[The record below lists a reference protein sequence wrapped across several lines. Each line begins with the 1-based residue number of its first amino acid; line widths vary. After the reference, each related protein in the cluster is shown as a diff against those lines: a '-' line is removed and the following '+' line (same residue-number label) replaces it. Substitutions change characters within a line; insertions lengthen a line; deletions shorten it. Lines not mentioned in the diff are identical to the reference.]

1 MTKHELFQSFFSSN
15 TEKEMDQAL
24 VRAETDKNIA
34 LTWHPLGGNDN
45 NFGVIENQQSS
56 PIAAL
61 IEKVTNSIDAI
72 LLKKCI
78 ECGIDPK
85 SDASPR
91 SMEEAIKLFFLREQ
105 PSWHLG
111 EFRQKQAEE
120 IQILADGPKFNTS
133 LTIYDNGEGQHPED
147 FERTFLS
154 LLRGNKNEIHFVQGK
169 YNMGG
174 TGALVFCGEKR
185 YQLIGSRRFDKKGDF
200 GFTLIRRHPLTP
212 TEAHTKKN
220 TWYEYLKIDSEI
232 PKFSIETLELK
243 LRGRQFITGT
253 IVKLIN
259 YDLPSGSRS
268 VISRDLNQS
277 INEFLFDP
285 ALPIYTIDREERYPD
300 DKNLSRELFGLK
312 RRLEQDES
320 KYVEQHFSVEDNHQE
335 IGKTKVTCYVFRN
348 KIEGK
353 DVKETRASIE
363 REFFKNDMAVLF
375 ALNGQ
380 VHGHYTNEFITRTL
394 KMPLLKNHLLIHVDC
409 THMNLDFRNELFM
422 ASRDRLKE
430 GEKSRQLRALVGA
443 MLEKSKLK
451 EIYKK
456 RKDSITIG
464 AGDTGDLLRSLSKTL
479 PINSDLL
486 NLIKETFKLELNK
499 PNPGT
504 SSKGKNSKGS
514 EVESN
519 KEAPTDGPD
528 NPKPP
533 KPTFVGK
540 RFPSF
545 FKLKTQGS
553 ESHPAA
559 QIPIG
564 GKRAIKF
571 YTDVEDQYFDRTE
584 DPGELRLSLLNFKP
598 NETSGGNQ
606 AGDPKELSELFNV
619 TSSSP
624 DSGEIRVSFNP
635 TKKLKVDDLIEVKAI
650 LDGPGVELEQCFW
663 VKVLEKEPPQPKPQ
677 KEVENKQDSIGLPPY
692 FLLYQEPHEGFQTWD
707 DFSNNV
713 GLPMDYGVVMHPVVS
728 GDKLEAIYINMDSH
742 VLKDNRAKLK
752 NITESQ
758 IEVSEK
764 KYITSVY
771 FHTLFLYTIA
781 KKKHFSVRQDD
792 KDVGL
797 DDFLKDVFAAHYSEF
812 LLNFGMEQLMATLE
826 V

>member
-1 MTKHELFQSFFSSN
+1 MTSSEKLFKELFSAN
-15 TEKEMDQAL
+15 TEVELSRIIGSSAL
-24 VRAETDKNIA
+24 HLE
-34 LTWHPLGGNDN
+34 WHPLGGSEN

-61 IEKVTNSIDAI
+61 IEKITNSIDAI
-72 LLKKCI
+72 LLRKCL
-78 ECGIDPK
+78 ETGIDPK
-85 SDASPR
+85 SDAAPH
-91 SMEEAIKLFFLREQ
+91 SMEEAIKLFFKTEQ
-105 PSWHLG
+105 HSWHLG

-120 IQILADGPKFNTS
+120 IQILADGPKLNTS
-133 LTIYDNGEGQHPED
+133 LTIYDNGEGQHPGD

-174 TGALVFCGEKR
+174 TGALVFCGERR
-185 YQLIGSRRFDKKGDF
+185 YQLIGSRRYDKTGEF
-200 GFTLIRRHPLTP
+200 GFTLIRKHPLSAP
-212 TEAHTKKN
+212 ESHTKKN
-220 TWYEYLKIDSEI
+220 TWYEYLKIDGVI
-232 PKFSIETLELK
+232 PSFQADTLDLK
-243 LRGRQFITGT
+243 LKGRAFTTGT
-253 IVKLIN
+253 IIKLYS

-277 INEFLFDP
+277 INEFLFEP
-285 ALPIYTIDREERYPD
+285 ALPVYTIDRPERYPD
-300 DKNLSRELFGLK
+300 DKNLARELFGLK

-320 KYVEQHFSVEDNHQE
+320 KYVEQHFSEEDTHQD

-363 REFFKNDMAVLF
+363 REFFKNDMVVLF

-380 VHGHYTNEFITRTL
+380 VHGHYTSEFITRTL

-430 GEKSRQLRALVGA
+430 GEKSRQLRSLVGA
-443 MLEKSKLK
+443 MLERSKLK
-451 EIYKK
+451 EIYKR

-464 AGDTGDLLRSLSKTL
+464 AGDTGDLLKSLSKTL

-486 NLIKETFKLELNK
+486 NLIKETFKLEQNK
-499 PNPGT
+499 PTPGS
-504 SSKGKNSKGS
+504 SSKGKNGKNDASGEEKDS
-514 EVESN
+514 
-519 KEAPTDGPD
+519 PD
-528 NPKPP
+528 DAADEPKPP
-533 KPTFVGK
+533 KPIFVGK

-545 FKLKTQGS
+545 FKIKSEGT

-559 QIPIG
+559 QIPLG
-564 GKRAIKF
+564 AKRAIRF
-571 YTDVEDQYFDRTE
+571 YTDAEDQYFDRTE
-584 DPGELRLSLLNFKP
+584 DPGELKLSLLSFKP
-598 NETSGGNQ
+598 NEANGGDRSGE
-606 AGDPKELSELFNV
+606 PKELSDLFNV

-635 TKKLKVDDLIEVKAI
+635 TKDLKVDDLVEIKAV

-663 VKVLEKEPPQPKPQ
+663 VKVLAKEQPMPKPK
-677 KEVENKQDSIGLPPY
+677 KEVESKQDSIGLPPY
-692 FLLYQEPHEGFQTWD
+692 FLLYKEPHEGLQTWD
-707 DFSNNV
+707 EFSSAV
-713 GLPMDYGVVMHPVVS
+713 GVTMDYDVVMHPLVA
-728 GDKLEAIYINMDSH
+728 GDKLESIYINMDSH
-742 VLKDNRAKLK
+742 VLKENKAKLR
-752 NITESQ
+752 NITEGQ
-758 IEVSEK
+758 IEASEK

-812 LLNFGMEQLMATLE
+812 LLNFGMEQLMANLE
-826 V
+826 M